1 MKLFGAVFFLAA
13 AFSLSAADVDINGDF
28 SKLDAGTPKPA
39 RWLLQGK
46 DAADNAAAR
55 KTAAG
60 TVFSVKTGKD
70 KIALLAKTKIP
81 VKQRASLKITVTA
94 GGSGWLQGGCHF
106 YKDQNSY
113 TGSIHAPRSKVR
125 PGMKTYTFVID
136 LNDAKAPN
144 ADFLRL
150 TVFVLPSS
158 EIDIQSVKAEIAE
171 P

>member
-1 MKLFGAVFFLAA
+1 MQ
-13 AFSLSAADVDINGDF
+13 N
-28 SKLDAGTPKPA
+28 
-39 RWLLQGK
+39 
-46 DAADNAAAR
+46 ADNQR
-55 KTAAG
+55 IRTHLRWQGNGGG
-60 TVFSVKTGKD
+60 TVLPPERLPRGVSSVHP
-70 KIALLAKTKIP
+70 AKTKIP
-81 VKQRASLKITVTA
+81 VKQGASLKIAVTA

-136 LNDAKAPN
+136 LNDAKAAN

-150 TVFVLPSS
+150 TVFVLPGS

>member
-1 MKLFGAVFFLAA
+1 MKFFGTVFFLAA
-13 AFSLSAADVDINGDF
+13 AFALSAENVDVNGDF

-46 DAADNAAAR
+46 DTAGNAVAR
-55 KTAAG
+55 KTAEG
-60 TVFSVKTGKD
+60 IVFSIKTGKD

-81 VKQRASLKITVTA
+81 VKQGASLKIAVTA
-94 GGSGWLQGGCHF
+94 SGSGWLQGGCHF

-113 TGSIHAPRSKVR
+113 TGSIHAPRSKMQSS
-125 PGMKTYTFVID
+125 MKTYTFVID
-136 LNDAKAPN
+136 LNDAKAAD

-150 TVFVLPSS
+150 AVSVLPGS
-158 EIDIQSVKAEIAE
+158 EIAIQNIKAEIAE